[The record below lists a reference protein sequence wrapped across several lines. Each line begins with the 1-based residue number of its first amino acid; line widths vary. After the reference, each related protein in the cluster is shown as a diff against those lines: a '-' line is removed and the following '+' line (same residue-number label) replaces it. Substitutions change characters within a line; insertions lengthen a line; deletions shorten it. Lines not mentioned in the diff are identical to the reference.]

1 MFFGESMAQARK
13 PARNASPRPLL
24 GLLVIAGLFA
34 ALAGFI
40 HFANRKAAEQP
51 RLPAFV
57 VDEAGVLATPGQR
70 AMEADLRALDAAGGA
85 QIVILTV
92 PALNGAPIETVA
104 LERARR
110 WKIGRAGRDN
120 GVLLLLAW
128 SERRA
133 RIEVGYGLEAKL
145 TDAQSRLI
153 IENEILPALR
163 DGDATIAARRGLD
176 ALLKIV
182 HGGPAPKTDMETPQ
196 PMGLGWLIGVAL
208 FLLVAAIVIVGILQ
222 AFLLG
227 FAATRRRI
235 EASPRWS
242 WFARLR
248 ILGGEP
254 SRDSGGDSPSSNN
267 PSGGGGSFGGGG
279 ANG

>member
-1 MFFGESMAQARK
+1 MTQLRNR
-13 PARNASPRPLL
+13 ARNPSPKPLL

-40 HFANRKAAEQP
+40 HFANQKSAEQT

-70 AMEADLRALDAAGGA
+70 AMEADLRALDVEGGA
-85 QIVILTV
+85 QIVLLTV
-92 PALNGAPIETVA
+92 PALNGAPIESVA

-110 WKIGRAGRDN
+110 WKIGREGRNN

-163 DGDATIAARRGLD
+163 DGDATTAARRGLD
-176 ALLKIV
+176 AILKVV
-182 HGGPAPKTDMETPQ
+182 HPAPLRKTDMETPQ
-196 PMGLGWLIGVAL
+196 QMGVGWLIGVSL
-208 FLLVAAIVIVGILQ
+208 FLLVAAIVILGIVQ
-222 AFLLG
+222 ALLLSNESIR
-227 FAATRRRI
+227 ASIA
-235 EASPRWS
+235 ASPRWN
-242 WFARLR
+242 WFARVR
-248 ILGGEP
+248 ILGGG
-254 SRDSGGDSPSSNN
+254 SGRDSSSDSGSSGG